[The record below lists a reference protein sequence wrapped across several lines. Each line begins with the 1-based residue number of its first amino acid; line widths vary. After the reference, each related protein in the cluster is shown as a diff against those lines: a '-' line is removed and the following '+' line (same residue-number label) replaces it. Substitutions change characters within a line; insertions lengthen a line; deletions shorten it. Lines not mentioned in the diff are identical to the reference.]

1 MASNQKGRDIWWA
14 TKKLRQFCC
23 LPSTPASAT
32 TACDEDDCLST
43 AALRAVNNL
52 PDLYR
57 AYEEFNRTIKPGFP
71 RLRLSK
77 RKEKSMKLTTI
88 ALALAFTLPATFA
101 LAQAPMNLPGTQYRT
116 TGVMVSLPGTELP
129 TTGVTVGQTGHI
141 ATRPMNISGNTL
153 GPIAVAADPSG
164 STLTPIA
171 VATDPSGST
180 LTPSALMPGRTT
192 GVTVGQTGPIAI
204 RPMNISGNTLGPI
217 AVAADPSGSTLTPSA
232 LMRGR

>member
-1 MASNQKGRDIWWA
+1 MKTNLS
-14 TKKLRQFCC
+14 
-23 LPSTPASAT
+23 SA
-32 TACDEDDCLST
+32 AV
-43 AALRAVNNL
+43 RAVNNL
-52 PDLYR
+52 PTSYR
-57 AYEEFNRTIKPGFP
+57 AYEEFNRTIKPCFP

-77 RKEKSMKLTTI
+77 RKEKPMKLTTI